1 MRTCEVCGAEFE
13 GTSRARFCGGT
24 CRKRNHDRQQ
34 TPGTPGLVTQV
45 RRELER
51 LGKLESLEGAQAL
64 QVAERME
71 SPTESG
77 SAVAALSRDL
87 SRLIQAVR
95 ASSAPVED
103 EVAVARRQREE
114 KLARVKAAGKT
125 QG

>member
-1 MRTCEVCGAEFE
+1 MRTCEVCGVEFE

-24 CRKRNHDRQQ
+24 CRKRNHDRGQ
-34 TPGTPGLVTQV
+34 TPGTPGLSEQV

-51 LGKLESLEGAQAL
+51 LGRMDSLEGAQAL

-103 EVAVARRQREE
+103 EVGSARRKRAEKVARAQAGQT
-114 KLARVKAAGKT
+114 AR
-125 QG
+125 